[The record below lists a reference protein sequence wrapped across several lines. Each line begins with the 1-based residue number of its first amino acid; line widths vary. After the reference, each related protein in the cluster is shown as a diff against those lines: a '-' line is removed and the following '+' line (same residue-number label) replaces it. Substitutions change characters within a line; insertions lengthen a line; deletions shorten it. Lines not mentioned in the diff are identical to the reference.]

1 MSDYLKPKVPPKET
15 KLDMHVFNNVY
26 DPKHVEENLY
36 TNLGELGGMVS
47 KDQCSPAPWLYRIYA
62 QPFKF

>member
-47 KDQCSPAPWLYRIYA
+47 M
-62 QPFKF
+62 